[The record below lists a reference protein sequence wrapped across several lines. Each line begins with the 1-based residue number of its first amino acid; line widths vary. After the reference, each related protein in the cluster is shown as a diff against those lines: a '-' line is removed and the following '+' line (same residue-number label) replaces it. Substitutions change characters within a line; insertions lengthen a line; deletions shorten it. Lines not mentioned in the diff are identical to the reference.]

1 MATTTDE
8 TTVEFHTESG
18 STGPMPLTDALDRM
32 DEAADRLRSEHRGEQ
47 LSFDLGVSRTNRPD
61 FATVK
66 ISGSVLIGRDLRY
79 RESVTVKVVDQH
91 GEVVCEA
98 PATVGYPAFKDH
110 FDKDGGK
117 RVERIHTAKID
128 GPED

>member
-8 TTVEFHTESG
+8 QTTVSIEGEGF
-18 STGPMPLTDALDRM
+18 STGPIPMDEFNQAA
-32 DEAADRLRSEHRGEQ
+32 DEAARRLQSEQ

-66 ISGSVLIGRDLRY
+66 VSGSLLVGRDLSY
-79 RESVTVKVVDQH
+79 REPVTVKVIDQG
-91 GEVVCEA
+91 GEVVAEA

-117 RVERIHTAKID
+117 RVERIHAAKID